1 MSNEEYTKELAK
13 ELETALNESMAEE
26 TASVAV
32 EETAPVAEENEAVV
46 AAETVCVSEENVAVN
61 AESQN
66 AEPEAKVEV
75 KNAEP
80 EANAEVKNTEPV
92 AKAEKEAPEKVPVS
106 KKETKKKKRTG
117 LIVGI
122 VLVCVLLGALA
133 AGYIGVSMHY
143 KDRFFAQTMVNGT
156 DCSDMTIEEV
166 EAILQSQVEEY
177 VLTILKAD
185 GESEQILGTDI
196 DITYVGY
203 HQIQEAFAEQ
213 NPYLWPESYFNSR
226 EIKADIEFTYDEEKL
241 DAVIAKLACLQKENQ
256 KAPVNATVVY
266 ENGQFVIQE
275 EVAGTKLDAEKVSAA
290 IHTCVT
296 DMENSVDLTKIDCY
310 VQPKFTKDSE
320 AVIAAKDEMNTYL
333 NASITY
339 SLDNI
344 EVTVN
349 SDTFASWISVNEE
362 MEPVI
367 SADLAKE
374 FAETLGDKY
383 NTSNKKGVI
392 VTPTGEEVS
401 ISNAV
406 HGRKVGA
413 QAESEQLIKDI
424 KSGQTITRE
433 PKLSQTPTPEG
444 QTAWG
449 DTYVEVDISDQY
461 MWYIVDGEIVFETD
475 VVTGKKGKN
484 DTPTGVYTILE
495 KIKGKYLR
503 GRLVNGKP
511 SYVTWVDYW
520 MRVTWSGIG
529 FHDAPWQPTF
539 GGDRYVNNGSH
550 GCINMPPK
558 KAKEFYGMLEVGT
571 SVVIHK

>member
-1 MSNEEYTKELAK
+1 MSNEEYTKELAE
-13 ELETALNESMAEE
+13 ELEAALNETVAEE
-26 TASVAV
+26 TASAAEESVAV
-32 EETAPVAEENEAVV
+32 MAEESTPV
-46 AAETVCVSEENVAVN
+46 AAEESTPVATEETVPAAEETVAV
-61 AESQN
+61 ATEEKQ
-66 AEPEAKVEV
+66 EP
-75 KNAEP
+75 
-80 EANAEVKNTEPV
+80 
-92 AKAEKEAPEKVPVS
+92 
-106 KKETKKKKRTG
+106 KKKKHTG
-117 LIVGI
+117 LIVG
-122 VLVCVLLGALA
+122 LVITCVLLGALA

-143 KDRFFAQTMVNGT
+143 KDRFFVQTMVNGT
-156 DCSDMTIEEV
+156 DCSGKTIEEV
-166 EAILQSQVEEY
+166 EAVLQSQVEEY
-177 VLTILKAD
+177 VLTILKAN
-185 GESEQILGTDI
+185 GESEQIQGTDI
-196 DITYVGY
+196 DIKYVGY
-203 HQIQEAFAEQ
+203 HQIQEAFAQQ
-213 NPYLWPESYFNSR
+213 NPYLWPESYFNDR
-226 EIKADIEFTYDEEKL
+226 EIKADIEFTYDKEKL
-241 DAVIAKLACLQKENQ
+241 DAAIAKLECLQEESQ
-256 KAPVNATVVY
+256 KAPVDATVVY
-266 ENGQFVIQE
+266 ENGQFVIKD
-275 EVAGTKLDAEKVSAA
+275 EVYGTKLDAKKVSAA

-310 VQPKFTKDSE
+310 VQPKFTKESK
-320 AVIAAKDEMNTYL
+320 AVIAAKDEANKYL

-339 SLDNI
+339 SLDDI

-349 SDTFASWISVNEE
+349 RDTFASWISVNKK

-367 SADLAKE
+367 SGELAKK
-374 FAETLGDKY
+374 FADTLGDKY
-383 NTSNKKGVI
+383 NTSNKKGVL

-406 HGRKVGA
+406 QGRKVGV

-424 KSGQTITRE
+424 KSGQTITRA
-433 PKLSQTPTPEG
+433 PILSQTPTPEG

-449 DTYVEVDISDQY
+449 DTYIEVDISEQY

-511 SYVTWVDYW
+511 SYITWVDYW

-539 GGDRYVNNGSH
+539 GGNRYVNNGSH

-558 KAKEFYGMLEVGT
+558 KAKEFYGMLKVGT

>member
-1 MSNEEYTKELAK
+1 MSNEEYTKELA
-13 ELETALNESMAEE
+13 EQLEAALNETVAEETASDVVEETAPVMEE
-26 TASVAV
+26 TASVA
-32 EETAPVAEENEAVV
+32 T
-46 AAETVCVSEENVAVN
+46 ENVAVKHEETMPN
-61 AESQN
+61 ETVNVAEKLEKQ
-66 AEPEAKVEV
+66 EPKKTDAKDTMKEAKVQ
-75 KNAEP
+75 K
-80 EANAEVKNTEPV
+80 K
-92 AKAEKEAPEKVPVS
+92 APEKDKVS
-106 KKETKKKKRTG
+106 RKETKKKKHTG
-117 LIVGI
+117 LIVG
-122 VLVCVLLGALA
+122 LVITCVLLGALA

-143 KDRFFAQTMVNGT
+143 KDRFFVQTMVNGT
-156 DCSDMTIEEV
+156 DCSGKTIEEV
-166 EAILQSQVEEY
+166 EAVLQSQVEEY
-177 VLTILKAD
+177 VLTILKAN
-185 GESEQILGTDI
+185 GESEQIQGTDI
-196 DITYVGY
+196 DIKYVGY
-203 HQIQEAFAEQ
+203 HQIQEAFAQQ
-213 NPYLWPESYFNSR
+213 NPYLWPESYFNDR
-226 EIKADIEFTYDEEKL
+226 EIKADIEFTYDKEKL
-241 DAVIAKLACLQKENQ
+241 DAAIAKLECLQKENQ
-256 KAPVNATVVY
+256 KAPVDATVVY
-266 ENGQFVIQE
+266 ENGQFMIKD
-275 EVAGTKLDAEKVSAA
+275 EVYGTKLDAKKVSAA

-310 VQPKFTKDSE
+310 VQPKFTKESK
-320 AVIAAKDEMNTYL
+320 AVIAAKDEANKYL

-339 SLDNI
+339 SLDDI

-349 SDTFASWISVNEE
+349 RDTFASWISVNKK

-367 SADLAKE
+367 SGELAKK
-374 FAETLGDKY
+374 FADTLGDKY

-406 HGRKVGA
+406 QGRKVGV

-424 KSGQTITRE
+424 KSGQTITRA
-433 PKLSQTPTPEG
+433 PILSQTPTPEG

-449 DTYVEVDISDQY
+449 DTYIEVDISEQY

-511 SYVTWVDYW
+511 SYITWVDYW

-539 GGDRYVNNGSH
+539 GGNRYVNNGSH

-558 KAKEFYGMLEVGT
+558 KAKEFYGMLKVGT

>member
-1 MSNEEYTKELAK
+1 MSNEEYTKELAE
-13 ELETALNESMAEE
+13 ELEAALNETVAEETASDVVEETAPVMEE
-26 TASVAV
+26 TASVA
-32 EETAPVAEENEAVV
+32 T
-46 AAETVCVSEENVAVN
+46 ENVAVKHEETMPN
-61 AESQN
+61 ETVNVAEKLEKQ
-66 AEPEAKVEV
+66 EPKKTDAKDTMKEAKVQ
-75 KNAEP
+75 K
-80 EANAEVKNTEPV
+80 K
-92 AKAEKEAPEKVPVS
+92 APEKDTVS
-106 KKETKKKKRTG
+106 RKETKKKKRTG

-143 KDRFFAQTMVNGT
+143 KDRFFVQTMVNGT
-156 DCSDMTIEEV
+156 DCSGKTIEEV
-166 EAILQSQVEEY
+166 EAVLQSQVEEY
-177 VLTILKAD
+177 VLTILKAN
-185 GESEQILGTDI
+185 GESEQIQGTDI
-196 DITYVGY
+196 DIKYVGY
-203 HQIQEAFAEQ
+203 HQIQEAFAQQ
-213 NPYLWPESYFNSR
+213 NPYLWPESYFNDR
-226 EIKADIEFTYDEEKL
+226 EIKADIEFTYDKEKL
-241 DAVIAKLACLQKENQ
+241 DAAIAKLECLQEESQ
-256 KAPVNATVVY
+256 KAPVDATVVY
-266 ENGQFVIQE
+266 ENGQFVIKD
-275 EVAGTKLDAEKVSAA
+275 EVYGTKLDAKKVSAA

-310 VQPKFTKDSE
+310 VQPKFTKESK
-320 AVIAAKDEMNTYL
+320 AVIAAKDEANKYL

-339 SLDNI
+339 SLDDI

-349 SDTFASWISVNEE
+349 RDTFASWISVNKK

-367 SADLAKE
+367 SGELAKK
-374 FAETLGDKY
+374 FADTLGDKY

-406 HGRKVGA
+406 QGRKVGV

-424 KSGQTITRE
+424 KSGQTITRA
-433 PKLSQTPTPEG
+433 PILSQTPTPEG

-449 DTYVEVDISDQY
+449 DTYIEVDISEQY

-511 SYVTWVDYW
+511 SYITWVDYW

-539 GGDRYVNNGSH
+539 GGNRYVNNGSH

-558 KAKEFYGMLEVGT
+558 KAKEFYGMLKVGT

>member
-13 ELETALNESMAEE
+13 ELEAALNETVTEETASDGVEETAPVMEE
-26 TASVAV
+26 TASVA
-32 EETAPVAEENEAVV
+32 T
-46 AAETVCVSEENVAVN
+46 ENVAVKHEETMPN
-61 AESQN
+61 ETVNVAEKLEKQ
-66 AEPEAKVEV
+66 EPKKTDAKDTMKEAKVQ
-75 KNAEP
+75 K
-80 EANAEVKNTEPV
+80 K
-92 AKAEKEAPEKVPVS
+92 APEKDTVS
-106 KKETKKKKRTG
+106 RKETKKKKHTG
-117 LIVGI
+117 LIVG
-122 VLVCVLLGALA
+122 LVITCVLLGALA

-143 KDRFFAQTMVNGT
+143 KERFFVQTMVNGT
-156 DCSDMTIEEV
+156 DCSGKTIEEV
-166 EAILQSQVEEY
+166 EAVLQSQVEEY
-177 VLTILKAD
+177 VLTILKAN
-185 GESEQILGTDI
+185 GESEQIQGTDI
-196 DITYVGY
+196 DIKYVGY
-203 HQIQEAFAEQ
+203 HQIQEAFAQQ
-213 NPYLWPESYFNSR
+213 NPYLWPESYFNNR
-226 EIKADIEFTYDEEKL
+226 EIKADIEFTYDKEKL
-241 DAVIAKLACLQKENQ
+241 DAAIAKLECLQEESQ
-256 KAPVNATVVY
+256 KAPVDATVVY
-266 ENGQFVIQE
+266 ENGQFVIKD
-275 EVAGTKLDAEKVSAA
+275 EVYGTKLDAKKVSAA

-310 VQPKFTKDSE
+310 VHPNFTKESK
-320 AVIAAKDEMNTYL
+320 AVIAAKDAANKDL

-339 SLDNI
+339 SLDDI

-349 SDTFASWISVNEE
+349 RDTFASWISVNKK

-367 SADLAKE
+367 SGELAKK
-374 FAETLGDKY
+374 FADTLGDKY

-406 HGRKVGA
+406 QGRKVGV

-424 KSGQTITRE
+424 KSGQTITRA
-433 PKLSQTPTPEG
+433 PILSQTPTPEG

-449 DTYVEVDISDQY
+449 DTYIEVAISEQY
-461 MWYIVDGEIVFETD
+461 MWYIVDGDILFETD

-511 SYVTWVDYW
+511 SYITWVDYW

-539 GGDRYVNNGSH
+539 GGNRYVNNGSH

-558 KAKEFYGMLEVGT
+558 KAKEFYGMLKVGT